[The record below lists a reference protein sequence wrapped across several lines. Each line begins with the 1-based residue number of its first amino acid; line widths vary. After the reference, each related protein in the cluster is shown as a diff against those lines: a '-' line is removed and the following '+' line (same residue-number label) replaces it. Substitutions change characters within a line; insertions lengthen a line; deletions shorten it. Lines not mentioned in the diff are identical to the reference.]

1 MSIKERVQSNL
12 VKELEGEKTI
22 KTNSSMVSVEGIINN
37 QAGGHGRIG
46 GQNPRLQENIEW
58 SA

>member
-37 QAGGHGRIG
+37 
-46 GQNPRLQENIEW
+46 
-58 SA
+58 